1 MFKDFTLTLLFY
13 FRSYGI
19 LLWEIATLGELPY
32 QGYSNEEA
40 GEYIK
45 SGRILPKRE
54 GTPENL

>member
-1 MFKDFTLTLLFY
+1 MIMFIY
-13 FRSYGI
+13 IFRSYGI
-19 LLWEIATLGELPY
+19 LLWEISTLGELPY

-45 SGRILPKRE
+45 SGRILPNRE